1 MYLTNRTYRVAIALI
16 ALAML
21 LPLLSVPDLSATG
34 TSSVTYDYHFA
45 RPTIDQES
53 EERVY
58 TLIGLENDTNAGS
71 PILPIESLMLALRPD
86 QTVVDVRVE
95 CSDAVALEISTNY
108 PCNPAESQTGDG
120 SASFE
125 EGAHGAYDYSGSYIL
140 EGTEIVCIDLWPV
153 YLDDDTNVLYY
164 VSDFTITI
172 ITKASEGSF
181 VGNMDRVRELV
192 DNPEDV
198 PALVSSK
205 ISSSFNVL
213 PSGSYDYLIITD
225 EDLVEPFQTLATW
238 KCERNDQGSICANIA
253 SVLVTLEYIKA
264 DSSFWG
270 TPSTHGGTG
279 NDTQTI
285 VRNFITAA
293 HEEWGVKYVLIGG
306 DEDIIPSRKVYVT
319 ASSKSATLPA
329 DIYFSAL
336 DGDWDNDGDG
346 LYGESSSQG
355 RAGEEAD
362 LLAEVYVGRA
372 PVSTSAEAWNF
383 INKTI
388 LYEKS
393 YTDEYDTDLLF
404 VGEAL
409 DSYTYGDWYKE
420 EVYDDV
426 LADKDLTLMTLYE
439 EEGTFSESAFVS
451 GLNSGVHIV
460 NHMGHGNY
468 ATFGDLTISDVKG
481 LTNELPF
488 ILYTQA
494 CMVAGFDQSTDSI
507 AEKFV
512 TGEHGAVAFIGNSRY
527 GWYSP
532 GSTSG
537 TSQQYDLSFFSQV
550 YEDNVTNLGKALAL
564 SKEEHA
570 SSAASPGTYRWVYME
585 LNLLGDPETQVLMH
599 SRPENDLALKAIVID
614 SCYLHEECKVSVLVQ
629 NRGQYSEEGIVHLY
643 ADGTL
648 VDTTTVTLAPDMSV
662 STDLYWTPALYQ
674 EYELTVEVVC
684 SLDDVPSNDERT
696 VIVPVDMRISEDT
709 LWEDK
714 TMTLAGGFLIEDG
727 VTLKVRDCTVNF
739 PSDVSMDVAGTLD
752 ASGSTFSGSGLTL
765 NSTGDVLLEGCGIGG
780 LSNKERPNMNGG
792 RLVLR
797 NTTITGGMGWMLD
810 GTDLE
815 VLSSYLIDQISEWSV
830 SLSEV
835 KIEGLVGEDGGGLR
849 LSNVTGAL
857 RNLTWSD
864 GDVGLAV
871 EWSGGLI
878 MHDISL
884 TNNVVDI
891 TISGDD
897 ASHFLQDVE
906 DVEMTD
912 GPLSIIYDVDNITL
926 NGPAASL
933 YLVDCHDITVEG
945 LHLQRNG
952 QGLTLV
958 DCTGVSVVGNAI
970 EDCAIGIMAIG
981 SEATFWS
988 NDLIGNER
996 QVSQSGSSLTLNLDY
1011 PAGGN
1016 YWSDNE
1022 VVDVKRGEGQNQTGA
1037 DGIDDFAYDTN
1048 DAYDRYPK
1056 VARCSFIYDTP
1067 IASFITSSTSFD
1079 VIDEVT
1085 FTDISNSGSGITNWT
1100 WDLGDGNVTYG
1111 EEVRHLYDAKGT
1123 VTVTLTVTDAKG
1135 LVDSVSKDFNVVN
1148 RVPDCSFSYSPSQP
1162 EIAESVYF
1170 HDLSTDLDGTI
1181 VTWSWDFRDGSTS
1194 NVSSPSHSFSS
1205 AGDYYVVLTVT
1216 DNDGSAVSC
1225 TKKVAVGNDAPVA
1238 SFDYSPSTLVG
1249 MQYATFTSNATDM
1262 DGEVVNW
1269 SWDFGDGTTGNG
1281 IAIDHRFPRSGAY
1294 TVVLTVMDD
1303 DDAQDTCSVTVAV
1316 GNAQPNASFS
1326 YQEGALTSTN
1336 VQFTDGSIDPD
1347 GRIVSWHWDFGDGST
1362 ASIESPEHVYIS
1374 AGTYNVTLTVRDNNG
1389 ATDTVVKTITVANRT
1404 LQISIDIDGTTF
1416 RSLDEIVMRSNTT
1429 YPDDIIVI
1437 YQWDFGDGSFG
1448 TDGSV
1453 SHAYSVPGT
1462 YTVSLTVWDD
1472 EGANASTS
1480 VTIIIVNRA
1489 PQASIDVASDD
1500 IRSLDEVALVADAID
1515 MDGEVT
1521 DYMWDFGDG
1530 SNGTGASVHHA
1541 YSAPGTYIVTLTCT
1555 DDLNTATVVNVTLL
1569 VLNLPPSVSI
1579 VVEQSSDSPLEMRL
1593 VANSSD
1599 LDGWLTAW
1607 HWEFG
1612 DGSSGNGSSALH
1624 LYSRDGTYQ
1633 VNLTVTDDNGATCA
1647 TTALVEVSKGTVVMS
1662 NVTCVSEDGEWTFTA
1677 DLLNDGPLN
1686 VTVVLVVNASGVEH
1700 QKEVV
1705 LIPGDV
1711 TTVQISLDGFD
1722 GGAVSAVVECDVNWD
1737 SDLSDN
1743 TWAGTVAADE
1753 AVDVTM
1759 IVIAVMIV
1767 ASVAVTAVVLWRR
1780 R

>member
-1 MYLTNRTYRVAIALI
+1 MYLKPRTYRMAIALI

-21 LPLLSVPDLSATG
+21 LPLLSVPELSATG
-34 TSSVTYDYHFA
+34 TSSVTYEYHFA
-45 RPTIDQES
+45 RPTIDHDS
-53 EERVY
+53 EDRVY
-58 TLIGLENDTNAGS
+58 TLVGLENDTNAGS
-71 PILPIESLMLALRPD
+71 PILPIESLMLAMRPD

-95 CSDAVALEISTNY
+95 CSDAVALEIATDY

-120 SASFE
+120 STSFE

-153 YLDDDTNVLYY
+153 YLDVDADVLYY

-172 ITKASEGSF
+172 ITKANEGSF
-181 VGNMDRVRELV
+181 VGDMDRVRELV
-192 DNPEDV
+192 DNPDDV
-198 PALVSSK
+198 PALESSEV
-205 ISSSFNVL
+205 SSSFSVL
-213 PSGSYDYLIITD
+213 PSGSYEYLIITD
-225 EDLVEPFQTLATW
+225 EDLIEPFQTLATW

-306 DEDIIPSRKVYVT
+306 DEDVIPSRKVYVT
-319 ASSKSATLPA
+319 AIGKSATLPA

-336 DGDWDNDGDG
+336 DGNWDNDGDG
-346 LYGESSSQG
+346 RYGESSSQG
-355 RAGEEAD
+355 SAGEEAD

-393 YTDEYDTDLLF
+393 YTNEYGTDLLF

-426 LADKDLTLMTLYE
+426 LADKNLTLMTLYE
-439 EEGTFSESAFVS
+439 EKGTFSESAFVS

-468 ATFGDLTISDVKG
+468 ATFGDLTISDVNG
-481 LTNELPF
+481 LTNDLPF

-550 YEDNVTNLGKALAL
+550 YEDNVTNLGKALSL

-585 LNLLGDPETQVLMH
+585 LNLLGDPETEVLMH
-599 SRPENDLALKAIVID
+599 SRPEHDLALKAIVID
-614 SCYLHEECKVSVLVQ
+614 SCFLHEECKVSVRVQ
-629 NRGQYSEEGIVHLY
+629 NLGQCSEEGTVHLY
-643 ADGTL
+643 VDGTL
-648 VDTTTVTLAPDMSV
+648 VDTTVVTLAPDTNV
-662 STDLYWTPALYQ
+662 ITNLYWTPALYQ
-674 EYELTVEVVC
+674 EYELTAEVVC
-684 SLDDVPSNDERT
+684 SLDSVPSNDERT
-696 VIVPVDMRISEDT
+696 VIAPVDLRISEDT
-709 LWEDK
+709 LWEDE
-714 TMTLAGGFLIEDG
+714 TITLAGGFLIEDG
-727 VTLKVRDCTVNF
+727 VTLEVRDCAVNF
-739 PSDVSMDVAGTLD
+739 PSGVSMDVAGTLD
-752 ASGSTFSGSGLTL
+752 ASGSTFSGPGLTL
-765 NSTGDVLLEGCGIGG
+765 NSTGDVLLEGCGMGG
-780 LSNKERPNMNGG
+780 LSNKERPNMDGG

-835 KIEGLVGEDGGGLR
+835 TVEGLVGKDGGGLR

-864 GDVGLAV
+864 ADIGLAV
-871 EWSGGLI
+871 EWSGGLT

-897 ASHFLQDVE
+897 ASHFLQDVV

-926 NGPAASL
+926 SGPAASL

-981 SEATFWS
+981 SEGTLWS
-988 NDLIGNER
+988 NDMIGNER
-996 QVSQSGSSLTLNLDY
+996 QVSQSGSSLTFNLDY

-1016 YWSDNE
+1016 YWSDND
-1022 VVDVKRGEGQNQTGA
+1022 VVDEKSGEDQDRTGA
-1037 DGIDDFAYDTN
+1037 DGTDDCAYDTN

-1056 VARCSFIYDTP
+1056 VARCSFVYDTP
-1067 IASFITSSTSFD
+1067 IAAFITSSASFD
-1079 VIDEVT
+1079 IIDEVT
-1085 FTDISNSGSGITNWT
+1085 FTDISSSGSGITNWT
-1100 WDLGDGNVTYG
+1100 WDLGDGDVTFG
-1111 EEVRHLYDAKGT
+1111 KEVQHLYAVKEM

-1135 LVDSVSKDFNVVN
+1135 LVDSVSKDFIVVN
-1148 RVPDCSFSYSPSQP
+1148 YAPDCSFSYSPSQP
-1162 EIAESVYF
+1162 EIAGSVNFY
-1170 HDLSTDLDGTI
+1170 DLSTDQDGTT

-1194 NVSSPSHSFSS
+1194 TATSPSHSFSD

-1216 DNDGSAVSC
+1216 DNDGDADSC
-1225 TKKVAVGNDAPVA
+1225 TRKVAVGNDAPVA
-1238 SFDYSPSTLVG
+1238 SFDYSPTSLVG
-1249 MQYATFTSNATDM
+1249 MQYTTFTANCTDA

-1281 IAIDHRFPRSGAY
+1281 TVIDHRFPRSGTY
-1294 TVVLTVMDD
+1294 NVVLTVVDD
-1303 DDAQDTCSVTVAV
+1303 DDARDTCSVTVAV
-1316 GNAQPNASFS
+1316 SNAQPNASFS
-1326 YQEGALTSTN
+1326 FQEGAIVLTS

-1347 GRIVSWHWDFGDGST
+1347 GKIVSWHWEFGDGST
-1362 ASIESPEHVYIS
+1362 ASIRSPEHVYIS
-1374 AGTYNVTLTVRDNNG
+1374 TGTYNVTLTVRDNDG
-1389 ATDTVVKTITVANRT
+1389 ATDTVIKTIMVSNRT
-1404 LQISIDIDGTTF
+1404 LHVSIDIDGTTF

-1429 YPDDIIVI
+1429 CPDDIIVD

-1453 SHAYSVPGT
+1453 SHAYPSPGT
-1462 YTVSLTVWDD
+1462 YTVTLTVWND
-1472 EGANASTS
+1472 EGTSASTS
-1480 VTIIIVNRA
+1480 VTVVIVNRA
-1489 PQASIDVASDD
+1489 PQASIDVTSDD
-1500 IRSLDEVALVADAID
+1500 IRSLEEVVLVADATD
-1515 MDGEVT
+1515 MDGEVMS
-1521 DYMWDFGDG
+1521 YLWEFGDG
-1530 SNGTGASVHHA
+1530 SNATGASVHHA
-1541 YSAPGTYIVTLTCT
+1541 YSAPGTYIVTLTCV
-1555 DDLNTATVVNVTLL
+1555 DDLDTATVVNVTLQ
-1569 VLNLPPSVSI
+1569 VLNLPPGASI
-1579 VVEQSSDSPLEMRL
+1579 VVEQSSRSPLEMHF

-1599 LDGWLTAW
+1599 LDGSLTAW
-1607 HWEFG
+1607 YWEFG
-1612 DGSSGNGSSALH
+1612 DGSTGNGSSALH

-1647 TTALVEVSKGTVVMS
+1647 TTALVEVSEGTVVMS
-1662 NVTCVSEDGEWTFTA
+1662 NVTCAREDGEWTFTA

-1686 VTVVLVVNASGVEH
+1686 VTVVVIVNASGVEH

-1705 LIPGDV
+1705 LVPGEV
-1711 TTVQISLDGFD
+1711 NTVQISLDGFD
-1722 GGAVSAVVECDVNWD
+1722 GGAVSAVVECDADWD

-1743 TWAGTVAADE
+1743 TWAGTVTPDE
-1753 AVDVTM
+1753 AMDVT
-1759 IVIAVMIV
+1759 VIILAVLIV
-1767 ASVAVTAVVLWRR
+1767 ACVAITAMVLWRR